1 MRVCLREDGP
11 RHFRPAKVVEEP
23 HAESSVAA
31 NVKDATAVDGVHL
44 VDGHHADILLQAAE
58 CIFADKRPP
67 VCKRPNSEFEER
79 LSFDIEARGVLQNL
93 IVAKAKKRGR
103 FEVIGGGKRMRAMHR
118 IVERGAM
125 DADFEIPC
133 LLIDRREHNAS
144 EVSLAENFQRLQMT
158 PAEECQAFQ
167 HFIKEDGDT
176 AAVAKRFG
184 LTQRFVDGR
193 LRLANLAGPIFEALA
208 ASDITLDIAKA
219 YAATDQHE
227 VQLRVFEQMRHAW
240 NPSADAV
247 RRMIAD
253 GSLRGNDPIA
263 LLVGEDTYVAAGGK
277 IERDLFSEAAD
288 DRWIDV
294 EIAHQLAGA
303 KMEAE
308 AERVAAETGLAW
320 INPVAATNSWSA
332 RSELGVNPVRLPPA
346 PLSEEARTR
355 IDEIDARMDDINAIF
370 EDESAQEEDGVDLD
384 KLEVEY
390 DTLSNER
397 DDLNNPVRELPEEWH
412 GEAGRFLILTN
423 KGEMVLESD
432 YYSEKRL
439 SFEQDEDGNI
449 TATSEDMPT
458 SGSTGSSAARP
469 STPEAVAPG
478 GEKPISAKLFDELSV
493 QRRNILAASLL
504 GDPGLALDYAI
515 FALCDDRSYES
526 KGTSLKAGKPQ
537 DPAYGDI
544 PQSAAEGILAQAE
557 DALDKTWH
565 EPKEVAQ
572 RFLAFRQLDDETKAA
587 WLSYVVAVSL
597 EAKKGYNS
605 EYHPIHAVLGSI
617 LDVDVAAMWRP
628 TSENLFDR
636 INKTSCLAALI
647 DIGGSELAA
656 RYAASKKAEL
666 SKTCEKL
673 FSGDAIVEE
682 DIKERALAWLP
693 EAMKVD
699 FAQDPGGEDDT
710 PVEPDDDIDLADA
723 NGEPTFEEPE
733 DVDEE
738 AAVDA

>member
-1 MRVCLREDGP
+1 MQLIPLSKLDQSED
-11 RHFRPAKVVEEP
+11 
-23 HAESSVAA
+23 
-31 NVKDATAVDGVHL
+31 N
-44 VDGHHADILLQAAE
+44 
-58 CIFADKRPP
+58 
-67 VCKRPNSEFEER
+67 VCKRPNPEFEER

-133 LLIDRREHNAS
+133 LVIDRREHNAS

-240 NPSADAV
+240 NPSADAI

-332 RSELGVNPVRLPPA
+332 CSELGVNPVRLPPA

-397 DDLNNPVRELPEEWH
+397 DDLNNPVRELPEEWR

-572 RFLAFRQLDDETKAA
+572 RFLAFRELDDETKAA

-693 EAMKVD
+693 EAMKFD

-710 PVEPDDDIDLADA
+710 PVEPDDDTDRADA

>member
-1 MRVCLREDGP
+1 MQLIQLSKLDQSED
-11 RHFRPAKVVEEP
+11 
-23 HAESSVAA
+23 
-31 NVKDATAVDGVHL
+31 N
-44 VDGHHADILLQAAE
+44 
-58 CIFADKRPP
+58 
-67 VCKRPNSEFEER
+67 VCKRPNPEFEER

-125 DADFEIPC
+125 DADFEVPC
-133 LLIDRREHNAS
+133 LVIDRREHNAS

-208 ASDITLDIAKA
+208 AGDITLDLAKA

-240 NPSADAV
+240 NPSADAI

-263 LLVGEDTYVAAGGK
+263 LLVGEDAYVAAGGK

-294 EIAHQLAGA
+294 EIAHQLAA
-303 KMEAE
+303 TKMEAE
-308 AERVAAETGLAW
+308 AERLAAETGLAW

-370 EDESAQEEDGVDLD
+370 EDESAQDEDGVDLD
-384 KLEVEY
+384 KLEIEY

-397 DDLNNPVRELPEEWH
+397 DDLNNPVRELPEEWR

-439 SFEQDEDGNI
+439 SFEQDEDGNV
-449 TATSEDMPT
+449 TATSEDAPT
-458 SGSTGSSAARP
+458 RGGTSSQAGRP
-469 STPEAVAPG
+469 STPEAVAP
-478 GEKPISAKLFDELSV
+478 A
-493 QRRNILAASLL
+493 
-504 GDPGLALDYAI
+504 
-515 FALCDDRSYES
+515 
-526 KGTSLKAGKPQ
+526 
-537 DPAYGDI
+537 
-544 PQSAAEGILAQAE
+544 
-557 DALDKTWH
+557 
-565 EPKEVAQ
+565 
-572 RFLAFRQLDDETKAA
+572 
-587 WLSYVVAVSL
+587 
-597 EAKKGYNS
+597 
-605 EYHPIHAVLGSI
+605 
-617 LDVDVAAMWRP
+617 
-628 TSENLFDR
+628 
-636 INKTSCLAALI
+636 
-647 DIGGSELAA
+647 
-656 RYAASKKAEL
+656 
-666 SKTCEKL
+666 
-673 FSGDAIVEE
+673 
-682 DIKERALAWLP
+682 
-693 EAMKVD
+693 
-699 FAQDPGGEDDT
+699 
-710 PVEPDDDIDLADA
+710 
-723 NGEPTFEEPE
+723 GEPAPPPRRLLQ
-733 DVDEE
+733 D
-738 AAVDA
+738 

>member
-1 MRVCLREDGP
+1 MQLIQLSKLDQSED
-11 RHFRPAKVVEEP
+11 
-23 HAESSVAA
+23 
-31 NVKDATAVDGVHL
+31 N
-44 VDGHHADILLQAAE
+44 
-58 CIFADKRPP
+58 
-67 VCKRPNSEFEER
+67 VCKRPNPEFEER

-125 DADFEIPC
+125 DADFEVPC
-133 LLIDRREHNAS
+133 LVIDRREHNAS

-208 ASDITLDIAKA
+208 AGDITLDLAKA

-240 NPSADAV
+240 NPSADAI

-263 LLVGEDTYVAAGGK
+263 LLVGEDAYVAAGGK

-294 EIAHQLAGA
+294 EIAHQLAA
-303 KMEAE
+303 TKMEAE
-308 AERVAAETGLAW
+308 AERLAAETGLAW

-370 EDESAQEEDGVDLD
+370 EDESAQDEDGVDLD
-384 KLEVEY
+384 KLEIEY

-397 DDLNNPVRELPEEWH
+397 DDLNNPVRELPEEWR

-439 SFEQDEDGNI
+439 SFEQDEDGNV
-449 TATSEDMPT
+449 TATSEDAPT
-458 SGSTGSSAARP
+458 RGGTSSPVGRP

-544 PQSAAEGILAQAE
+544 PQSAAEGILAAAE
-557 DALDKTWH
+557 DALDKAWH

-572 RFLAFRQLDDETKAA
+572 RFLAFRELDDEAKAA

-605 EYHPIHAVLGSI
+605 EYHPIHSVLGSI

-636 INKTSCLAALI
+636 INKTSCLAALT

-656 RYAASKKAEL
+656 RYAASKKADL

-682 DIKERALAWLP
+682 DVKERALAWLP
-693 EAMKVD
+693 EAMKFEIATGD
-699 FAQDPGGEDDT
+699 LDQGET
-710 PVEPDDDIDLADA
+710 PIEPDGDDDLADTDDGKTA
-723 NGEPTFEEPE
+723 EEPE

>member
-1 MRVCLREDGP
+1 MQLIPLSKLDQSED
-11 RHFRPAKVVEEP
+11 
-23 HAESSVAA
+23 
-31 NVKDATAVDGVHL
+31 N
-44 VDGHHADILLQAAE
+44 
-58 CIFADKRPP
+58 

-133 LLIDRREHNAS
+133 LVIDRREHNAS

-240 NPSADAV
+240 NPSADAI

-526 KGTSLKAGKPQ
+526 KGTSLKAGKCHDCKQEKQ
-537 DPAYGDI
+537 DCGD
-544 PQSAAEGILAQAE
+544 QAKC
-557 DALDKTWH
+557 DVRNDCRKT
-565 EPKEVAQ
+565 KCQ
-572 RFLAFRQLDDETKAA
+572 
-587 WLSYVVAVSL
+587 
-597 EAKKGYNS
+597 
-605 EYHPIHAVLGSI
+605 
-617 LDVDVAAMWRP
+617 
-628 TSENLFDR
+628 
-636 INKTSCLAALI
+636 
-647 DIGGSELAA
+647 
-656 RYAASKKAEL
+656 KKA
-666 SKTCEKL
+666 
-673 FSGDAIVEE
+673 
-682 DIKERALAWLP
+682 
-693 EAMKVD
+693 
-699 FAQDPGGEDDT
+699 
-710 PVEPDDDIDLADA
+710 
-723 NGEPTFEEPE
+723 
-733 DVDEE
+733 
-738 AAVDA
+738 